1 MKGGREMDG
10 QRRETGRCG
19 LPEERIP
26 EVSPPVSLQDGSA
39 AAFVGW
45 MRHSAPY
52 IHAFGGKTFVIAF
65 DGEVAQ
71 GERMQR
77 LAYDCNLL
85 AALGI
90 RLVLVHGARP
100 QIDAEM
106 ERRGLTPVFH
116 KGVRVTDAA
125 ALECVKAAMMVTRVE
140 IEAKLSQGLPNTP
153 MAGSYMRVTGGN
165 FITARPLGVIDGIDF
180 QYTGAVRRVIAEEIV
195 ADLEQ
200 ENVVLIT
207 PLAPSPSGEIFNI
220 TMEEVATE
228 VAVAIGAEK
237 LVFLCD
243 APGLLDAQG
252 KLVSSVTADVA
263 ARALAEGSGLT
274 EDLHLY
280 LPHALEAVRRGVGR
294 AHLIDRDLDGGLL
307 LEFFTHAGVGTLVTR
322 DPIFRFRDA
331 RPEDIPALIALIAP
345 MEADGTLVRRDR
357 ELLEKEIE
365 RFLLVEYD
373 GVVVGSAAIYPFSE
387 EGSAELACLAV
398 APEFRRAG
406 IGEELL
412 HRIEARAR
420 AMGLERLYVLTTRT
434 AHWFLER
441 GFREVGPEALPRRK
455 RELYNYQ
462 RRSKV
467 FVKAL
472 T

>member
-1 MKGGREMDG
+1 
-10 QRRETGRCG
+10 
-19 LPEERIP
+19 
-26 EVSPPVSLQDGSA
+26 
-39 AAFVGW
+39 
-45 MRHSAPY
+45 
-52 IHAFGGKTFVIAF
+52 
-65 DGEVAQ
+65 
-71 GERMQR
+71 
-77 LAYDCNLL
+77 
-85 AALGI
+85 
-90 RLVLVHGARP
+90 
-100 QIDAEM
+100 
-106 ERRGLTPVFH
+106 
-116 KGVRVTDAA
+116 
-125 ALECVKAAMMVTRVE
+125 
-140 IEAKLSQGLPNTP
+140 
-153 MAGSYMRVTGGN
+153 
-165 FITARPLGVIDGIDF
+165 VIDGVDF
-180 QYTGAVRRVIAEEIV
+180 QYTGAVRRVIGKEIV

-252 KLVSSVTADVA
+252 KLVSSVTADAA
-263 ARALAEGSGLT
+263 ARALAEGTGLT

-280 LPHALEAVRRGVGR
+280 LPRAIEAVRRGVGR

-307 LEFFTHAGVGTLVTR
+307 LEFFTHSGVGTLVTR

-331 RPEDIPALIALIAP
+331 RPEDVAALIALIAP
-345 MEADGTLVRRDR
+345 MEADGTLVRRSR

-365 RFLLVEYD
+365 RFVLVEYD

-387 EGSAELACLAV
+387 ENAAELACLAV

-412 HRIEARAR
+412 RRIEARAR

-441 GFREVGPEALPRRK
+441 GFREVGPEALPQRK

-472 T
+472 Q

>member
-1 MKGGREMDG
+1 
-10 QRRETGRCG
+10 
-19 LPEERIP
+19 
-26 EVSPPVSLQDGSA
+26 
-39 AAFVGW
+39 
-45 MRHSAPY
+45 
-52 IHAFGGKTFVIAF
+52 
-65 DGEVAQ
+65 
-71 GERMQR
+71 
-77 LAYDCNLL
+77 
-85 AALGI
+85 
-90 RLVLVHGARP
+90 
-100 QIDAEM
+100 
-106 ERRGLTPVFH
+106 
-116 KGVRVTDAA
+116 
-125 ALECVKAAMMVTRVE
+125 
-140 IEAKLSQGLPNTP
+140 
-153 MAGSYMRVTGGN
+153 
-165 FITARPLGVIDGIDF
+165 
-180 QYTGAVRRVIAEEIV
+180 
-195 ADLEQ
+195 
-200 ENVVLIT
+200 
-207 PLAPSPSGEIFNI
+207 
-220 TMEEVATE
+220 
-228 VAVAIGAEK
+228 
-237 LVFLCD
+237 
-243 APGLLDAQG
+243 
-252 KLVSSVTADVA
+252 VTADAA

-331 RPEDIPALIALIAP
+331 RPEDVPALIALIAP

-387 EGSAELACLAV
+387 ERAAELACLAV

-467 FVKAL
+467 FVKEL
-472 T
+472 I